1 MSLRDDLLA
10 KYNVSPTL
18 PGKELPSKAAGAA
31 AAGADLTNPATPDH
45 PIVTGNVKST
55 GGTQTLK
62 ENLVSKYVDTST
74 PTSSSTK
81 TVPLETNSAAVA
93 VGAGGQS
100 AVLPTLPP
108 STLLLKKNQPE
119 TISAAPTKTLDFGV
133 EQNGVELPWKL
144 DLSKYDTGKQVQM
157 LPGATKPYSAD
168 WWHRALETVVNTP
181 GEALNL
187 LHKSLVDLSNT
198 LLPSA
203 KNVDE
208 VGKMPDISAA
218 QRVNVFG
225 QTALATANLIPQWQ
239 IFNTALKTAEDV
251 PTLSTASKAIQT
263 GFDYLGKGG
272 AVGSSKLLDLLPL
285 KQQTKDELRPISE
298 NVGGFLTQFLVL
310 HGLSKAAPAIGDIKL
325 PGKNVD
331 LTWGDVRDI
340 TIGKEVSPE
349 KKAVF
354 TKLTEEGVPFLK
366 GLKEKPIKQYVP
378 GESVADFVQR
388 YASQV
393 VENFKGNNNGDLIS
407 KKSEQQSPL
416 SSSKEIVPR
425 TVDNIAQEPSP
436 SLMAR
441 RNVEP
446 ERLAQKPI
454 DEKTLQQIQLLNPQE
469 TSAFGRKVVSDLSKS
484 LGVELKKEDLNLD
497 QNTFV
502 KTTPSVDGRPAAINP
517 QTKQVEI
524 YLPNLVEDIKTMA
537 NGGKI
542 LAHGSGTG
550 AYAQV
555 YKMNQGESMSQLAT
569 RYISDVLKHE
579 QAHLETI
586 TGADL
591 EEQGRLQREVY
602 QAQATKD
609 QNKIIAAKTNL
620 DKFMQGLEDKA
631 NKYVAENRV
640 ALEQKLFNGRQ
651 IDTSQLVEK
660 TTGVTPEKAPEATV
674 KGNEKNLLVDK
685 LRKEQTVARRGASQG
700 RRVGLAEQRNIQT
713 AQLEKVKREGET
725 KLLRQRIIDR
735 SKAQAE
741 KEQIVKEAEKHIK
754 DERSKFQKTVEKIN
768 DKTASIQAKRD
779 TLTEL
784 AQLLP
789 AKSRGK
795 LLTAINSTKSDKNFL
810 SVVDRIKKEA
820 NIEERA
826 ALLREIQKEIK
837 KTKIKG
843 PIQSAQGK
851 FGPIAQRELDII
863 RKNLGK
869 SYDEAQQKIFDLIDS
884 KEVDETTGERQM
896 LTDEEQRQ
904 VERLKM
910 QGVKDMDAKELRY
923 VLDNIKSLKENGK
936 SIRDAELAERK
947 AQDDQVKLEGLGTI
961 TGDGTAAPRKGV
973 LKTMVSMVQ
982 KTSAYEK
989 MVNFLRTGLPGF
1001 DIYLN
1006 KLSFFDKKS
1015 APDESFLNRKFGR
1028 DVHEAGNK
1036 EYLGLKQNV
1045 EKLQDATKHAYKL
1058 EGGVQ
1063 VLSKIADLNKE
1074 TKLGEFRNTDGQV
1087 KELTMTKG
1095 QMINLYQMQKR
1106 SRLEETISK
1115 QFTPEQLAAV
1125 DQALTPEDKEFGD
1138 ALLKFA
1144 DEYYDRINAV
1154 FSKQNGFNLP
1164 REDFYF
1170 PVYRQGADLDNLS
1183 DMALLEGEAKQARPT
1198 VKNRSLKAST
1208 KSTLPLDLR
1217 NPFAT
1222 MMWYTTRME
1231 HYINYAETA
1240 RQLSKFFN
1248 DKEVR
1253 QAITDYFSFET
1264 YKMGKNMLS
1273 NIIRGGI
1280 EKAKVNRLLQKLAG
1294 NTASALL
1301 QFNVR
1306 SAVGQ
1311 LVDFFT
1317 YPLKMPITSYFA
1329 NVAKFWLNPRENYK
1343 FMKENSTFLQERLDK
1358 GYSDEIRLALD
1369 ATESG
1374 KMHTYGR
1381 LKHKMA
1387 ELGFLMF
1394 EGVDRFVSLPGM
1406 FSAYQYKYN
1415 ELLKNGLSPEQAKSD
1430 AMYFAE
1436 SLTKNLRES
1445 GRIDTK
1451 SELEM
1456 QSTLMKALNL
1466 FRSQQAKIN
1475 AQLADNI
1482 RNWRSGR
1489 GDKKVIAQRLAL
1501 GWIILP
1507 LIYQYIA
1514 NRQAS
1519 DKEKVTNAIASP
1531 LTNIPIIGNIAQVI
1545 LDNLFKH
1552 QYTYRP
1558 SVISAFADDL
1568 TRAAKDLVGKNGGL
1582 DKALIDFVDAF
1593 GKVEGLP
1600 TRLVTTP
1607 IRKEMKASQEE
1618 ETKAKQERSLK
1629 NKKIKFN

>member
-10 KYNVSPTL
+10 KYDVSPTL
-18 PGKELPSKAAGAA
+18 PGKQLPSKAAGAA
-31 AAGADLTNPATPDH
+31 AAGANISVPNAKDH
-45 PIVTGNVKST
+45 PIVTGDIKSN
-55 GGTQTLK
+55 GQTQTLK
-62 ENLVSKYVDTST
+62 ENLVSKYLDSPSTST
-74 PTSSSTK
+74 EK
-81 TVPLETNSAAVA
+81 IIPLPINATGAQSAAVA
-93 VGAGGQS
+93 GS
-100 AVLPTLPP
+100 
-108 STLLLKKNQPE
+108 
-119 TISAAPTKTLDFGV
+119 
-133 EQNGVELPWKL
+133 QNGNFQPIDIPQVSQNTQTSGVST
-144 DLSKYDTGKQVQM
+144 DNIISGKEND
-157 LPGATKPYSAD
+157 GFT
-168 WWHRALETVVNTP
+168 
-181 GEALNL
+181 
-187 LHKSLVDLSNT
+187 
-198 LLPSA
+198 
-203 KNVDE
+203 
-208 VGKMPDISAA
+208 
-218 QRVNVFG
+218 
-225 QTALATANLIPQWQ
+225 TALANTPADFLGQMMKNIRATSQLVATIPAG
-239 IFNTALKTAEDV
+239 IGGLGVRTEPIESKSSGTSGISTPSTFNTVGKNTLDPSLAIPAMKESLNSVKEMLLDPTVSPSKGLDEASQMYLKSRKIGKYGGNNPGIQDVAVLSAFGLFDLLGDPATAVGLNEVKALKEFATFRKVGTVVKDLQEGVKIVNPIERTFNFGDNLMMKVKPKEGEVVFEGYVRRYPKQSTVTGAIEGGESATKTA
-251 PTLSTASKAIQT
+251 ASASAQSDATQVQQFI
-263 GFDYLGKGG
+263 
-272 AVGSSKLLDLLPL
+272 SKL
-285 KQQTKDELRPISE
+285 SE
-298 NVGGFLTQFLVL
+298 GNPNMEVKASIRNGDLVL
-310 HGLSKAAPAIGDIKL
+310 KPQ
-325 PGKNVD
+325 
-331 LTWGDVRDI
+331 
-340 TIGKEVSPE
+340 
-349 KKAVF
+349 
-354 TKLTEEGVPFLK
+354 LTEEGAKNFVQSAKATQITANATQLAN
-366 GLKEKPIKQYVP
+366 KPIN
-378 GESVADFVQR
+378 ED
-388 YASQV
+388 
-393 VENFKGNNNGDLIS
+393 
-407 KKSEQQSPL
+407 
-416 SSSKEIVPR
+416 
-425 TVDNIAQEPSP
+425 
-436 SLMAR
+436 
-441 RNVEP
+441 
-446 ERLAQKPI
+446 
-454 DEKTLQQIQLLNPQE
+454 TLQKIQMLNPQE

-502 KTTPSVDGRPAAINP
+502 KTTPSVDGRPATINP
-517 QTKQVEI
+517 QTKQVEV

-555 YKMNQGESMSQLAT
+555 YKMNPGESMSQLAT

-591 EEQGRLQREVY
+591 EEQSHLQREVY
-602 QAQATKD
+602 QAQATKN
-609 QNKIIAAKTNL
+609 QNKIIEAKTNL

-660 TTGVTPEKAPEATV
+660 TTGVTPEKAPQAIV
-674 KGNEKNLLVDK
+674 KGNEKNLLIDK

-700 RRVGLAEQRNIQT
+700 RRVGLQEQKNIQT
-713 AQLEKVKREGET
+713 TQLEKVRREGET
-725 KLLRQRIIDR
+725 KLLKQRIIDR

-754 DERSKFQKTVEKIN
+754 DERSKFQKTVDKIN

-826 ALLREIQKEIK
+826 TLLREIQKEIK

-884 KEVDETTGERQM
+884 KEVDEATGERQM

-904 VERLKM
+904 IERLKM

-947 AQDDQVKLEGLGTI
+947 AQDDEVKAQGLGVI

-982 KTSAYEK
+982 KTTMYEK

-1001 DIYLN
+1001 DTYLN

-1036 EYLGLKQNV
+1036 EYLGLKENV
-1045 EKLQDATKHAYKL
+1045 DKLQELTKHAYKL
-1058 EGGVQ
+1058 EGDVQ

-1074 TKLGEFRNTDGQV
+1074 TKLGEFRNTDGQI

-1125 DQALTPEDKEFGD
+1125 DQALTPEDKQFGD
-1138 ALLKFA
+1138 NLLTFA

-1170 PVYRQGADLDNLS
+1170 PVFRQGADLDNLS

-1248 DKEVR
+1248 DKDVR

-1273 NIIRGGI
+1273 NIVRGGI
-1280 EKAKVNRLLQKLAG
+1280 ERAKINRTLQKLAG

-1306 SAVGQ
+1306 SAIGQ

-1317 YPLKMPITSYFA
+1317 YPLKMPVGSYFA
-1329 NVAKFWLNPRENYK
+1329 NVAKFWMNPRENYK
-1343 FMKENSTFLQERLDK
+1343 FMKENSTFLQERLNK
-1358 GYSDEIRLALD
+1358 GYSDEIRLAMD
-1369 ATESG
+1369 AAESG

-1394 EGVDRFVSLPGM
+1394 EGVDRLVSLPGM

-1519 DKEKVTNAIASP
+1519 DKEKITNAIVSP
-1531 LTNIPIIGNIAQVI
+1531 LTNIPIVGNIAQVI

-1600 TRLVTTP
+1600 TRLITTP
-1607 IRKEMKASQEE
+1607 IRKEMKANQEE

-1629 NKKIKFN
+1629 NKHIKFN